1 MRAFLAIP
9 IDPRTTQQLNA
20 LVAQLKQTD
29 WGERIVWFPPQ
40 NYHLTLHFLG
50 GKVEAERVRA
60 VADSMQNWFAEGM
73 SYFEAEIR
81 KIEAFPSALRAHT
94 LIAKVETTLMLQYLL
109 REIEEQIKPLGFT
122 ASQQAFRPHISL
134 GRIPLDLNP
143 INVPST
149 FKHLD
154 NIWLN
159 VDRITLYQSELT
171 DDSPIYTPLTECL
184 LETYD

>member
-9 IDPRTTQQLNA
+9 IDPRTTQQLSA

-29 WGERIVWFPPQ
+29 WGERVIWFPPE

-50 GKVEAERVRA
+50 GKVKAERVRA

-73 SYFEAEIR
+73 SYFEAEVR
-81 KIEAFPSALRAHT
+81 KIEPFPSALRAHT
-94 LIAKVETTLMLQYLL
+94 LIAKVQNTIMLQYLV
-109 REIEEQIKPLGFT
+109 REIKEQVKPLGFT
-122 ASQQAFRPHISL
+122 AAQQAFRPHISL

-143 INVPST
+143 VSVPSA
-149 FKHLD
+149 FKNLD

-171 DDSPIYTPLTECL
+171 DGSPIYTPLAQCS
-184 LETYD
+184 LETYG